1 MKNTLVSAFRQVGFL
16 PADFCAAFRNDPAL
30 RGKVFGILEL
40 LTYPG
45 VWAILFHRIVHLLF
59 ALKIPF
65 FPRLISQTSRLLTG
79 IEIHPGAKIGSGFF
93 IDHGMGVVIGETA
106 EIGKNV
112 LMYHGVTLGGTSL
125 NAGKRHPT
133 VGENVLIGAGAKILG
148 PVVVGNCAQIGAGAV
163 VLKNIPA
170 YGVVVGNPGRVVK
183 IHGKKLSPIKKV
195 DQIHLPD
202 PLEERLKKIE
212 SMIAKK

>member
-1 MKNTLVSAFRQVGFL
+1 MKTILSFAFRQLGFL
-16 PADFCAAFRNDPAL
+16 PADISAAFRNDPAL
-30 RGKVFGILEL
+30 RGKFFGFLEL

-45 VWAILFHRIVHLLF
+45 IWAIIFHRIAHLFF

-65 FPRLISQTSRLLTG
+65 FPRLLSQISRFFTG
-79 IEIHPGAKIGSGFF
+79 IEIHPGAKIESGFF

-125 NAGKRHPT
+125 NAGKRHPSI
-133 VGENVLIGAGAKILG
+133 GDSVLIGAGAKILG
-148 PVVVGNCAQIGAGAV
+148 PVIVGSCAQIGAGAV
-163 VLKNIPA
+163 VLQNVPEHA
-170 YGVVVGNPGRVVK
+170 VVVGNPGRVVRIRGQK
-183 IHGKKLSPIKKV
+183 IPPVQKV

-202 PLEERLKKIE
+202 PLEERVRAIE
-212 SMIAKK
+212 ERIAKK